1 MLALAPS
8 TTALAAP
15 AGDPATISLADL
27 GSSDTIYF
35 DAHRDTFGSTFSFS
49 VPKGLTPSAMNAT
62 LETPVT
68 LNAGS
73 LAVTQ
78 HGTTVSR
85 QPLPLTDGEK
95 LVIPLA
101 GAEVFDGRAS
111 VTLTVTAVPT
121 DANYCWDTNVPIR
134 LVNSSVT
141 FTGSPAQPG
150 TVAEFL
156 PTSLAK
162 LTIGLPLKPS
172 ASESEAA
179 IQLAAAMATRY
190 GRQKTDI
197 AVVPIPGGVETMPA
211 PGPRERQIVVRENP
225 DKGLTLQPRPGTPV
239 LLITG
244 PGPELTN
251 QTRLLTDPALAF
263 ALSTKAVA
271 DELTSDT
278 APAPQSTTLAQLR
291 QKVNASESLRPQ
303 VEIKIDQTLFAEP
316 VANVRVHLI
325 GSYTPLPANF
335 NGELLATIGDEVI
348 DRWPVDAQGDIDRW
362 VDIPNHLVDRTTY
375 LKLREQTTGDPGQ
388 CNDYLEMALRI
399 DGKTEIQVS
408 RAGLPVPPGFR
419 SLPQALMPVIPIG
432 MELGSATDT
441 ARAAKIMVGLQRA
454 SALPLTAQVASLQ
467 DVIAGRDP
475 AILISANG
483 WANQSLALPFSA
495 DLGRVTIAGLD
506 PSGNS
511 TSLTLDPAVK
521 WGALQTLFDGHRSLL
536 VATSNGAPAQLD
548 ELLRWLDAE
557 PGRWSDLDGRAIISV
572 PFNAPVTVPNRRAD
586 LATEKSTGKSSL
598 AASGWPWLVA
608 SGIAAAALVGAVL
621 IRYRSRKPRAA
632 AAARADSAPGE
643 GEYDER
649 GYPEGFDRPADDD

>member
-1 MLALAPS
+1 MLALAPA
-8 TTALAAP
+8 TTAAAAP

-35 DAHRDTFGSTFSFS
+35 DARRDTSISNFS
-49 VPKGLTPSAMNAT
+49 VHVTNGLSPSAMNDT
-62 LETPVT
+62 LEMPVT
-68 LNAGS
+68 LKSGYV
-73 LAVTQ
+73 AVTQ
-78 HGTTVSR
+78 NGKTVSR
-85 QPLPLTDGEK
+85 QPLPLADGAK

-101 GAEVFDGRAS
+101 GAEVSDGWAS
-111 VTLTVTAVPT
+111 VTLTITALPT
-121 DANYCWDTNVPIR
+121 DANYCWDTNAPIR

-141 FTGSPAQPG
+141 FTGNPAPPG

-156 PTSLAK
+156 PPSLAR
-162 LTIGLPLKPS
+162 LTIGVPLKPS

-190 GRQKTDI
+190 GWQKTEI

-225 DKGLTLQPRPGTPV
+225 DKGLTLAPRPGTPV

-291 QKVNASESLRPQ
+291 QRVGTSESLRPQ

-375 LKLREQTTGDPGQ
+375 LKLKEQTAGDPGR
-388 CNDYLEMALRI
+388 CNDYLDMALRI

-483 WANQSLALPFSA
+483 WANQNLALPFSTE
-495 DLGRVTIAGLD
+495 LGRITIAGLD

-586 LATEKSTGKSSL
+586 LATEKAKAGL

-621 IRYRSRKPRAA
+621 ILYRSRKPRAA
-632 AAARADSAPGE
+632 AAARADSAPRE